1 MDIPLGGSSFPLLA
15 GWIGIWN
22 VGFVEGGKP
31 EAQRHREKP
40 SKQAHEPTTNSTH
53 MYMWC
58 QVCKTKPRPHQQE
71 VSAPPLPFYPFVPPL
86 LVSTNKRLK
95 KIDFKEVWVHFQI
108 VTLNCSSCTLK
119 LRKLIHTCLASCGWV
134 QSTHLRNLVNAWKL
148 KENSSKIFFNYQVL

>member
-1 MDIPLGGSSFPLLA
+1 MDIPLGGSSFSLLA

-31 EAQRHREKP
+31 EAPEKNP
-40 SKQAHEPTTNSTH
+40 QSKHMNQQQTQST
-53 MYMWC
+53 C
-58 QVCKTKPRPHQQE
+58 TCDASSAKPNPGHTSKRW
-71 VSAPPLPFYPFVPPL
+71 VPPPPPPRPFYPFVQPL

-108 VTLNCSSCTLK
+108 VTDWTLK

-148 KENSSKIFFNYQVL
+148 KENRSKNFFNYQVL

>member
-31 EAQRHREKP
+31 EAPEKNP
-40 SKQAHEPTTNSTH
+40 QSKHMNQQQTQPTCDVMPGLQNQTQATPARGECP
-53 MYMWC
+53 
-58 QVCKTKPRPHQQE
+58 
-71 VSAPPLPFYPFVPPL
+71 PPLPFYPFVPPL

-148 KENSSKIFFNYQVL
+148 KENSSKKFFNYQVL